1 MAELCTNLRCA
12 STFDLPPKLP
22 RLGIADVPFAARIGD
37 GLPEQIDPATRTEK
51 VCHGSA
57 DRCEWNALV
66 DGDVVFGEVR
76 SVYDDALR
84 LLPPQSGGFRDREVN
99 QMGVR
104 IRDSIHGKSRCMR
117 NGQVVGPAVG
127 FGPKHGFPVL
137 RKPTWRKMRN
147 AVNASGCSFEPPSL
161 YEAGQDRISE
171 TSRSGLLGG
180 DQTVVVLSKFY
191 KFVETRARIA

>member
-1 MAELCTNLRCA
+1 MYQLEVC
-12 STFDLPPKLP
+12 FDLPPKLP

-84 LLPPQSGGFRDREVN
+84 LLPPQSGGFRDGEVN
-99 QMGVR
+99 QMGVC
-104 IRDSIHGKSRCMR
+104 IRDSIHGKSRCMG
-117 NGQVVGPAVG
+117 NGQVVGPAAR

-137 RKPTWRKMRN
+137 
-147 AVNASGCSFEPPSL
+147 
-161 YEAGQDRISE
+161 
-171 TSRSGLLGG
+171 
-180 DQTVVVLSKFY
+180 
-191 KFVETRARIA
+191 

>member
-1 MAELCTNLRCA
+1 MCQLEVC
-12 STFDLPPKLP
+12 FDLPPKLP

-84 LLPPQSGGFRDREVN
+84 LLHTARAVACEMARLSGPRLALAQSTASRYCENRPGG
-99 QMGVR
+99 
-104 IRDSIHGKSRCMR
+104 K
-117 NGQVVGPAVG
+117 
-127 FGPKHGFPVL
+127 
-137 RKPTWRKMRN
+137 
-147 AVNASGCSFEPPSL
+147 
-161 YEAGQDRISE
+161 
-171 TSRSGLLGG
+171 
-180 DQTVVVLSKFY
+180 
-191 KFVETRARIA
+191 

>member
-1 MAELCTNLRCA
+1 
-12 STFDLPPKLP
+12 
-22 RLGIADVPFAARIGD
+22 
-37 GLPEQIDPATRTEK
+37 
-51 VCHGSA
+51 
-57 DRCEWNALV
+57 
-66 DGDVVFGEVR
+66 
-76 SVYDDALR
+76 
-84 LLPPQSGGFRDREVN
+84 
-99 QMGVR
+99 
-104 IRDSIHGKSRCMR
+104 MR

-180 DQTVVVLSKFY
+180 DQTVVVLSSSTSSSKRERGI
-191 KFVETRARIA
+191 V